1 MAYRK
6 HAKVMASE
14 NDELHAAIVALGK
27 RLLHAEPMATAVDGE
42 LSGRRV
48 L

>member
-14 NDELHAAIVALGK
+14 NDELHQAITALGK
-27 RLLHAEPMATAVDGE
+27 KLLQAEPSDGP
-42 LSGRRV
+42 LSERRV